1 MTDAESKATSRWP
14 KVLLWLAVITFG
26 IFYLDAIRERG
37 AEQRSAQQAQSRET
51 PAVEAAGTEHADRIA
66 GRPAAETAST
76 LSQTP
81 SVATPG
87 AQLAN
92 ASRPMPSAAEDPSKV
107 TPPAH
112 TEGGDAPSASVESA
126 THMATAARPRS
137 DASTA
142 DAPADTNV
150 TAAERRT
157 PRIEASQALPPGP
170 PVHSSIAA
178 RRARL
183 IAEYES
189 LVRSVETERRQ
200 AWEQMNRLHWS
211 ATRSRAYPA
220 PPALDVPYPE
230 PRHRDYWP
238 QP

>member
-37 AEQRSAQQAQSRET
+37 AEQRSAQQAQSKET
-51 PAVEAAGTEHADRIA
+51 PAVEAAATEHADRIA
-66 GRPAAETAST
+66 APSAAETASA

-81 SVATPG
+81 SVATPE

-92 ASRPMPSAAEDPSKV
+92 AARPMPSAAEDTSSV
-107 TPPAH
+107 AAPAQ
-112 TEGGDAPSASVESA
+112 TKGGDSPSTSLESA
-126 THMATAARPRS
+126 TRMAAAARPRS
-137 DASTA
+137 DASTT
-142 DAPADTNV
+142 DAPADTDV
-150 TAAERRT
+150 TATERRT
-157 PRIEASQALPPGP
+157 PRIETSRAAPAG
-170 PVHSSIAA
+170 PVHGSIAA

-189 LVRSVETERRQ
+189 LVRSAETERRQ

-211 ATRSRAYPA
+211 PARSRAYPA
-220 PPALDVPYPE
+220 PPARDAPYPE
-230 PRHRDYWP
+230 PRHRDYRP